1 MGRNNGPQCRICRR
15 LGVKLFLKGK
25 RCFSPS
31 CPIERKGAIAPGVHG
46 RRFSRPS
53 PYKKQLLE
61 KQKLKVSYG
70 ISERQLKNYFKK
82 ARESG
87 KETDLIFMQM
97 LESRLDNVIFRLG
110 LAPNRKTVRQL
121 INHGKVMVD
130 SRRVTIPSFSV
141 KPGQVVAI
149 KEEASKIPQVRD
161 AYSEKVTPSPWLKRK
176 ALIGKMIRWPKK
188 EEINTQVDIR
198 SIIEFYSR

>member
-1 MGRNNGPQCRICRR
+1 MGRNIGPQCRICRR

-70 ISERQLKNYFKK
+70 ISEHQLKNYFKK
-82 ARESG
+82 ARKSG
-87 KETDLIFMQM
+87 GETDLALMQM

-110 LAPNRKTVRQL
+110 LTPNRKTARQL
-121 INHGKVMVD
+121 VNHGKVVVD
-130 SRRVTIPSFSV
+130 SRRVTVPSFGV
-141 KPGQVVAI
+141 KPGQIVAI
-149 KEEASKIPQVRD
+149 KEEAST
-161 AYSEKVTPSPWLKRK
+161 YSEKITPLPWLKRK
-176 ALIGKMIRWPKK
+176 ALVGKMIRWPKK
-188 EEINTQVDIR
+188 EELDTQVDIL
-198 SIIEFYSR
+198 SIVEFYSR

>member
-1 MGRNNGPQCRICRR
+1 MGRNIGPQCRICRR

-82 ARESG
+82 ARKSG
-87 KETDLIFMQM
+87 GETDLALMQM

-110 LAPNRKTVRQL
+110 LTPNRKTARQL
-121 INHGKVMVD
+121 VNHGKVVVD
-130 SRRVTIPSFSV
+130 SRRVTVPSFSV
-141 KPGQVVAI
+141 KPGQIVAI
-149 KEEASKIPQVRD
+149 KEEAST
-161 AYSEKVTPSPWLKRK
+161 YSEKITPLPWLKRK
-176 ALIGKMIRWPKK
+176 ALVGKMIRWPKK
-188 EEINTQVDIR
+188 EELDTQVDIL
-198 SIIEFYSR
+198 SIVEFYSR